1 MRPRLWS
8 YIETW
13 ALLSLILALVLD
25 VCLLLAT
32 RRNHDTIRNAAGVA
46 TGVTATV
53 IALLCIGVHL
63 QRATERE
70 YDSAIKAK
78 ALKRVARY
86 AAKHKVR
93 FRLK

>member
-1 MRPRLWS
+1 
-8 YIETW
+8 
-13 ALLSLILALVLD
+13 
-25 VCLLLAT
+25 
-32 RRNHDTIRNAAGVA
+32 
-46 TGVTATV
+46 
-53 IALLCIGVHL
+53 LLCIGVHL